1 MDAPAI
7 HIENVTKTFGK
18 ILAVSSLSVQVKP
31 GQIYGLLGANGA
43 GKTTLLRLISGATT
57 PNSGLLS
64 VLGLHPTRQ
73 RHTLRTR
80 IGYMPQTPAL
90 YEDLTPLENVT
101 FFGRA
106 HPQPDLT
113 RRVTEVLEFVG
124 LSERARQPVHGFSG
138 GMKQR
143 VSLACALVHRP
154 PLLLLDEPSAGVDP
168 KLRAAFWQHFRQ
180 LAAQGVTIL
189 LSTHQMD
196 EVLHCDR
203 VAVLRAGEI
212 LAEDTPQNL
221 LWRGK
226 ARLKVWQGGQMHS
239 HTLTDVPA
247 GLPQALHA
255 YGLPAEVSRI
265 ELDTDT
271 LETIILNLIDE
282 KSHHA

>member
-1 MDAPAI
+1 METPAI
-7 HIENVTKTFGK
+7 KIENVTKRFGK
-18 ILAVSSLSVQVKP
+18 IQAVSELSLQVQP

-43 GKTTLLRLISGATT
+43 GKTTLLRLISGATR
-57 PNSGLLS
+57 PNSGQLA
-64 VLGLHPTRQ
+64 VLGLHPMRQ

-80 IGYMPQTPAL
+80 FGYMPQTPAL
-90 YEDLTPLENVT
+90 YEDLTPIENIT

-106 HPQPDLT
+106 QPQPDLK
-113 RRVTEVLEFVG
+113 RRVAEVLDFVG
-124 LSERARQPVHGFSG
+124 LTERARQPVHGFSG

-168 KLRAAFWQHFRQ
+168 KLRAAFWQHFRD
-180 LAAQGVTIL
+180 LAAGGTTIL

-221 LWRGK
+221 LWRGQ
-226 ARLKVWQGGQMHS
+226 ARLKVWQGGQLHT
-239 HTLTDVPA
+239 HTLSDVPA
-247 GLPQALHA
+247 GLPPALQA
-255 YGLPAEVSRI
+255 YGLAPDVSRI
-265 ELDTDT
+265 ELETDT

-282 KSHHA
+282 KSRHA